1 MFVFLIYI
9 ILSPLIYIL
18 LIMFS
23 IFDEKTRIILFNNH
37 RLNNKKLNTNKK
49 KLLFHA
55 ASAGEYEQL
64 KPILTKVD
72 RNIYFIIVTCMSPT
86 IFNQLSKNKEINYIP
101 RSFFIGHFSKDE
113 ICCTINYP
121 NHFIYLITFKRSF

>member
-1 MFVFLIYI
+1 
-9 ILSPLIYIL
+9 
-18 LIMFS
+18 MFS

-64 KPILTKVD
+64 KPILTKID
-72 RNIYFIIVTCMSPT
+72 RKIYFVIVHVCLQQFS
-86 IFNQLSKNKEINYIP
+86 INYLKI
-101 RSFFIGHFSKDE
+101 K
-113 ICCTINYP
+113 
-121 NHFIYLITFKRSF
+121 K